1 MSKNKMK
8 PYGRD
13 IPEKSG
19 ETTANDLTGRFNRTT
34 EDINSEK
41 EVVKKTKMKK

>member
-1 MSKNKMK
+1 MPKNKMK

-13 IPEKSG
+13 IPEKGGNNPAES
-19 ETTANDLTGRFNRTT
+19 FNRTT